1 MNVTKSHDQYDSIK
15 HVLPWYR
22 WPLPNCFWAGI
33 DPKCQW
39 NFQFKHSSQKLRIL
53 FESLNRPKLLV
64 EFFKSNNPVRRY
76 LFMLPCQWPLWF
88 RLTCATLRPVVIANL
103 FVSLNRPKLSV
114 EFFKSNTAV
123 KSYKFMLPC
132 QWPLWFRLTCA
143 ALRLLVETVN

>member
-1 MNVTKSHDQYDSIK
+1 MKKLMVMNECYQVT
-15 HVLPWYR
+15 
-22 WPLPNCFWAGI
+22 WPIWINWTCATLIPLALA
-33 DPKCQW
+33 
-39 NFQFKHSSQKLRIL
+39 KLFVSR
-53 FESLNRPKLLV
+53 NRPKLLV
-64 EFFKSNNPVRRY
+64 EFLNSNNPVKSY
-76 LFMLPCQWPLWF
+76 EFMLPCQWPLWF